1 MLLDL
6 AARLPHGDLAVDLGL
21 DTPRDVRERVHVLD
35 LAPRPEL
42 VRPVGPHRDVG
53 VDAQRSLLHLRVGD
67 AELDDRLPEKLEE
80 PLRLLRG
87 VDVRR
92 GDDLDERRA
101 AAVVVDER
109 VVGAA
114 DPARP
119 AADVDVLRRVLLE
132 VRADDPDRMVTIWQ
146 RNYHLAIDARR

>member
-1 MLLDL
+1 M
-6 AARLPHGDLAVDLGL
+6 
-21 DTPRDVRERVHVLD
+21 PRAMCVNEFMFLISHRVRSSSE
-35 LAPRPEL
+35 
-42 VRPVGPHRDVG
+42 PVGTHGHVG
-53 VDAQRSLLHLRVGD
+53 VDAERSLLHLRVGD
-67 AELDDRLPEKLEE
+67 AELDDRLPEELQE

-114 DPARP
+114 DPPR
-119 AADVDVLRRVLLE
+119 AATDVDVLRRVLLE
-132 VRADDPDRMVTIWQ
+132 MRADDPHFMFTIWQ
-146 RNYHLAIDARR
+146 RYYHLAINARR